1 MNLLKVLQDRRQQLR
16 EEVTQKRIMMAKRTS
31 HLQNIRAQIDHSK
44 ELVKRVLQPSV
55 PDQNLLKAEELIRTQ
70 LKRLEHCKVALRP
83 DETESRLELS
93 FQSKFRGD
101 DLHDNFNNV
110 IRLVLRD
117 IQLDVQVREEEA
129 GAARVSQ
136 SQLPEKEGER
146 RPVRQKQTR

>member
-1 MNLLKVLQDRRQQLR
+1 MER
-16 EEVTQKRIMMAKRTS
+16 RTS
-31 HLQNIRAQIDHSK
+31 HLQNIHAQIDHST
-44 ELVKRVLQPSV
+44 ELVKSVLQSSV
-55 PDQNLLKAEELIRTQ
+55 PDQNLLKVEELIRAQ
-70 LKRLEHCKVALRP
+70 LKRLDQSKVTLRP
-83 DETESRLELS
+83 YDIESKLELS

-136 SQLPEKEGER
+136 SQPPEKEGER